1 MSLRKFSIML
11 PQELADAIVS
21 RVETGQYASTDKAMQ
36 AAVDALLR
44 EDAEQDERL
53 AAIRNRVKRSLDDPR
68 PSISGNEARA
78 HLDRLYTSHKG

>member
-1 MSLRKFSIML
+1 MSLRKFSVTL
-11 PQELADAIVS
+11 PQDLADAIVS
-21 RVETGQYASTDKAMQ
+21 RVETGQYASTDEAMQ

-53 AAIRNRVKRSLDDPR
+53 VAIRNRVKRSLDDPR
-68 PSISGNEARA
+68 PSISGAEARA